1 MPDEAVV
8 LAEDDDDPLL
18 ELRESVF
25 DAVGEC

>member
-1 MPDEAVV
+1 VPDEAVV
-8 LAEDDDDPLL
+8 LAEDDDDLLL